1 MQQTQLTTC
10 GPPARPK
17 NAPDSINEMKLILAL
32 NLAQLVCSFGM
43 FSCPLFFFGGGVI
56 LKNEAAVLAQ
66 WLEHTLRNQEVVDLN
81 PAGCRAPSMYL
92 LSSVIFISFLT
103 GAKHYSFSSKIE
115 S

>member
-1 MQQTQLTTC
+1 
-10 GPPARPK
+10 
-17 NAPDSINEMKLILAL
+17 MKLILVL

-43 FSCPLFFFGGGVI
+43 FSCHQAKTSFFWGGGEVI